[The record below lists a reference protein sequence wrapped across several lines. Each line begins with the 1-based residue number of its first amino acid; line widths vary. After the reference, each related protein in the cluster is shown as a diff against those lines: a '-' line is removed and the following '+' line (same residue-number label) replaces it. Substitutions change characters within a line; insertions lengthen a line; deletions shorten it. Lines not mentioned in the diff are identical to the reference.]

1 MTSAVVVH
9 LALLLGLVLC
19 LCPTLGTTTPH
30 LVLSWDAT
38 ADHAVTLPCADGMD
52 YVSLYGAPAGCVSS
66 FCGRRVVDDLFSH
79 DDIAILKGIVEKG
92 MGSRAKLGGPTI
104 LDINTGF
111 IRDSK
116 GLANLFLQPEA
127 GTSSMYTEEDF
138 AHYGSIIKRLKGAVS
153 AHFGLDTL
161 YFTTPTFITRLDGN
175 ATWEPEGVHDEY
187 WHRHVD
193 RENTEHY
200 HYSGLLYMSDFGTD
214 FTGGLLHFYS
224 ASTPSEVELTV
235 EPRAGRV
242 VIFTAGS
249 ENPHMVERVT
259 SGDRL
264 VLSFWFTCN
273 VKREFEIF
281 LDGAAHVAFS
291 EKTKAQLLRQQQQQ
305 QQQQQRQGQEL

>member
-1 MTSAVVVH
+1 
-9 LALLLGLVLC
+9 
-19 LCPTLGTTTPH
+19 
-30 LVLSWDAT
+30 
-38 ADHAVTLPCADGMD
+38 
-52 YVSLYGAPAGCVSS
+52 
-66 FCGRRVVDDLFSH
+66 
-79 DDIAILKGIVEKG
+79 
-92 MGSRAKLGGPTI
+92 
-104 LDINTGF
+104 
-111 IRDSK
+111 
-116 GLANLFLQPEA
+116 
-127 GTSSMYTEEDF
+127 
-138 AHYGSIIKRLKGAVS
+138 
-153 AHFGLDTL
+153 
-161 YFTTPTFITRLDGN
+161 
-175 ATWEPEGVHDEY
+175 VHDEY

-224 ASTPSEVELTV
+224 ASTPSKVELTV